1 MHSIILVPLLFTII
15 VIETASIQNSYLS
28 QSVES
33 SERAS
38 SSNVRQGRIF
48 FEQLAQIPG
57 LMPPML
63 PIEINVPDTI
73 MGMWNGLMVMWNAM
87 QEYFSSENSTEVESR
102 VATLLELIL

>member
-1 MHSIILVPLLFTII
+1 MYLIIFVPLLFTII
-15 VIETASIQNSYLS
+15 LSETASIQNSYLL
-28 QSVES
+28 QSGES

-73 MGMWNGLMVMWNAM
+73 MGMMNGLMVMWDAM
-87 QEYFSSENSTEVESR
+87 QDYFSPGNSIKVEPR
-102 VATLLELIL
+102 IATLLELIL